1 MAFLAKLQ
9 KNFKVEAGSSNIFT
23 NIAILS
29 TKRPILHCNMSN
41 NMENGGGRP
50 LFTTRMGVIA
60 TTVGSAVGLGNIWR
74 FPYEAGVH
82 GGGAFMMLY
91 IAFIII
97 LGIPLITAEYALGR
111 TTHRGVFGVFRAL
124 GAHRAWNAL
133 GYMGVLSA
141 MLILSFYSVVA
152 GWTLEYFFGAVGG
165 AYTDVSREG
174 LHTVFDEFTS
184 GWRPLM
190 WTVLFL
196 VMNYLIISRGV
207 ARGIERISNVLMP
220 LLFALIII
228 FCVNSLMLP
237 GAAAGLTFLFKPDF
251 SSLTAPVV
259 IGAMGQAFFSL
270 SLGLGC
276 MLTYASYFNE
286 CTDIVKSATTTA
298 ALDTLIAV
306 LAGVLIFPA
315 VFSYG
320 YSPEAGPKLVFEVL
334 PAIFNQMTGGSIWA
348 ALFFF
353 TLFIAS
359 LTSTISMC
367 EIVVVFLCEEKK
379 MKRRSACAVTIAV
392 ALVLGLLC
400 AMSFG
405 YFTGV
410 ELPLIGHPD
419 FFSWFDYGTS
429 NILLPL
435 GGMLTSVFAGRV
447 LDRKVFNRQI
457 TGSERPSAVSRLIG
471 FSLRYICPALIAV
484 IFIVNL

>member
-1 MAFLAKLQ
+1 
-9 KNFKVEAGSSNIFT
+9 
-23 NIAILS
+23 
-29 TKRPILHCNMSN
+29 MSDN
-41 NMENGGGRP
+41 KQENGTQRA
-50 LFTTRMGVIA
+50 LFNTRLGVIA

-82 GGGAFMMLY
+82 GGGAFLILY

-97 LGIPLITAEYALGR
+97 LGVPLITAEYTLGR
-111 TTHRGVFGVFRAL
+111 ASHSGLFGVFRML
-124 GAHRAWNAL
+124 KAHRAWNVL

-141 MLILSFYSVVA
+141 ILILSFYSVVA

-165 AYTDVSREG
+165 AYTNVGSEG
-174 LHTVFDEFTS
+174 LHTVFGEFTS

-190 WTVLFL
+190 WTVVFL
-196 VMNYLIISRGV
+196 IINYLVISRGV

-228 FCVNSLMLP
+228 FCINSLMLP
-237 GAAAGLTFLFKPDF
+237 EAGAGLAFLFKPDF
-251 SSLTAPVV
+251 DSITGSVV

-286 CTDIVKSATTTA
+286 RTNIVKSAATTA
-298 ALDTLIAV
+298 GLDTLIAI

-315 VFSYG
+315 VFSFG

-334 PAIFNQMTGGSIWA
+334 PAIFNEMAGGRIWA
-348 ALFFF
+348 SLFFF

-379 MKRRSACAVTIAV
+379 MSRRKACACTIAV

-405 YFTGV
+405 YFAGI
-410 ELPLIGHPD
+410 ELPFIGRLD

-435 GGMLTSVFAGRV
+435 GGMLTSVFAGWI
-447 LDRKVFNRQI
+447 LDRKVFNRQVA
-457 TGSERPSAVSRLIG
+457 GGEKPSLISRMTG
-471 FSLRYICPALIAV
+471 FSLRYICPALIAI

>member
-1 MAFLAKLQ
+1 
-9 KNFKVEAGSSNIFT
+9 
-23 NIAILS
+23 
-29 TKRPILHCNMSN
+29 
-41 NMENGGGRP
+41 
-50 LFTTRMGVIA
+50 
-60 TTVGSAVGLGNIWR
+60 
-74 FPYEAGVH
+74 
-82 GGGAFMMLY
+82 
-91 IAFIII
+91 
-97 LGIPLITAEYALGR
+97 
-111 TTHRGVFGVFRAL
+111 
-124 GAHRAWNAL
+124 
-133 GYMGVLSA
+133 
-141 MLILSFYSVVA
+141 
-152 GWTLEYFFGAVGG
+152 
-165 AYTDVSREG
+165 
-174 LHTVFDEFTS
+174 
-184 GWRPLM
+184 M

-196 VMNYLIISRGV
+196 VVNYLIISRGV

-286 CTDIVKSATTTA
+286 RTDIVKSATTTA

-315 VFSYG
+315 VFSFG

-334 PAIFNQMTGGSIWA
+334 PAIFNEMTGGSVWA
-348 ALFFF
+348 SLFFF

-419 FFSWFDYGTS
+419 FSAG
-429 NILLPL
+429 
-435 GGMLTSVFAGRV
+435 LTTEHQISCYPSGACLRRCSRAGCSTARCSTV
-447 LDRKVFNRQI
+447 RLQ
-457 TGSERPSAVSRLIG
+457 AVNVRRL
-471 FSLRYICPALIAV
+471 
-484 IFIVNL
+484 